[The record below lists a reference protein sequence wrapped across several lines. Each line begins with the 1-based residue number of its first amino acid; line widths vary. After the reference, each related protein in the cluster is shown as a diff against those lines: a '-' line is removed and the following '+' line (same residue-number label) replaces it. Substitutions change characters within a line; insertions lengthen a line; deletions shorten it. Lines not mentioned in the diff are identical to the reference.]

1 MKLEER
7 KKAMKAWGVMLG
19 DQCNPY
25 AQFPEDR
32 CSMAIVKASQSN
44 QWFTFKHIYQSVQA
58 ISSWLQK
65 EPLNQW
71 LIPYAQQIESIK
83 TKRDIGLIMAGNIPM
98 VGFHDLLCVL
108 ISGHNVQVKCAS
120 DDAILLP
127 AACSLLI
134 ELEPRFRE
142 QIRFVERLEKPDA
155 VVATG
160 GNNSSRYFE
169 YYFGKKPHIIRKN
182 RNGVAVLVGNE
193 SKDELVELGS
203 DIFSYFGLGCRNVSK
218 LYIPHGYDFSVF
230 FQAMEH
236 YSEVMQHHKYM
247 NNHDYHN
254 TLFLLN
260 SEKFLTNNFLIVR
273 ENRGLATPVSVLH
286 YEYYSDNNELNK
298 RLKEDEEKI
307 QCITGKGFIP
317 FGKSQ
322 SPALT
327 DYADGVDVLQF
338 LTSV

>member
-1 MKLEER
+1 M
-7 KKAMKAWGVMLG
+7 
-19 DQCNPY
+19 
-25 AQFPEDR
+25 
-32 CSMAIVKASQSN
+32 
-44 QWFTFKHIYQSVQA
+44 
-58 ISSWLQK
+58 
-65 EPLNQW
+65 
-71 LIPYAQQIESIK
+71 
-83 TKRDIGLIMAGNIPM
+83 
-98 VGFHDLLCVL
+98 
-108 ISGHNVQVKCAS
+108 
-120 DDAILLP
+120 
-127 AACSLLI
+127 
-134 ELEPRFRE
+134 
-142 QIRFVERLEKPDA
+142 
-155 VVATG
+155 
-160 GNNSSRYFE
+160 
-169 YYFGKKPHIIRKN
+169 
-182 RNGVAVLVGNE
+182 
-193 SKDELVELGS
+193 ELGS

-218 LYIPHGYDFSVF
+218 LYIPQGYDFSVF
-230 FQAMEH
+230 FKAMEH
-236 YSEVMQHHKYM
+236 YSEVMQHNKYM

-338 LTSV
+338 LTAV